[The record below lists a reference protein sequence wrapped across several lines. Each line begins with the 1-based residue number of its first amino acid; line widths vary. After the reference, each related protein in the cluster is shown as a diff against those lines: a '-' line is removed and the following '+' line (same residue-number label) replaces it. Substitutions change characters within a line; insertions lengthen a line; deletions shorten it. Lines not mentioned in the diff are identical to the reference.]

1 MQSRASQG
9 RVPGM
14 KRLAILVLLVA
25 CGSKKPEPAQ
35 PEPTPTTTTAPAG
48 AVTLEL
54 GEMKLVDVNKDK
66 AVSIHADGSI
76 EYEGVKGAIV
86 TKDGKITNDKGEVGF
101 TLQPDG
107 SIKGPDGHVVEVTL
121 TAEGAIK
128 NGDKM
133 ISLDDKGELVGGNPN
148 APQMRIEGATSTGL
162 KRTAMFVLI
171 ALTTPDASSPSVEP
185 APPVPQK

>member
-1 MQSRASQG
+1 
-9 RVPGM
+9 M

-35 PEPTPTTTTAPAG
+35 PEPTTTATTAPAAG

-54 GEMKLVDVNKDK
+54 GEMKLVDVNKNK

-107 SIKGPDGHVVEVTL
+107 TIKGPDGHAVEVTL

-148 APQMRIEGATSTGL
+148 APQMRIEGATSPGL

-171 ALTTPDASSPSVEP
+171 ALTTSDAPSQSVEP

>member
-1 MQSRASQG
+1 
-9 RVPGM
+9 M

-25 CGSKKPEPAQ
+25 CGSKKPEAAKPD
-35 PEPTPTTTTAPAG
+35 PTTTTTTAAT
-48 AVTLEL
+48 ADVLEL
-54 GEMKLVDVNKDK
+54 GEMKLVDVNKNK
-66 AVSIHADGSI
+66 AVLIHADGSI

-148 APQMRIEGATSTGL
+148 APQMRIEGATSPGL